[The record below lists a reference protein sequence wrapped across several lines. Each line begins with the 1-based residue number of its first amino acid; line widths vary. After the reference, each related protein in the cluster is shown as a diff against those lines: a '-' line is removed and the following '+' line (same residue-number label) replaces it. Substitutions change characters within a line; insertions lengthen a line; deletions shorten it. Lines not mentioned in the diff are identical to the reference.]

1 MLDMGFERDVR
12 TIVGMTPT
20 SRRTVMFT
28 ATWPDSVRELA
39 SDFLRDPIRV
49 NVGSEALSA
58 NHRVT
63 QVDTH
68 THTHTHTHIQ
78 HGRTRARAL
87 SSPGVPQRE

>member
-1 MLDMGFERDVR
+1 MLDLGFEKDVR
-12 TIVGMTPT
+12 AIVGLTPQK
-20 SRRTVMFT
+20 RRTVMFT

-63 QVDTH
+63 QVRH
-68 THTHTHTHIQ
+68 
-78 HGRTRARAL
+78 RKANF
-87 SSPGVPQRE
+87 PQWNEPTLGGSDWPQIKRRG